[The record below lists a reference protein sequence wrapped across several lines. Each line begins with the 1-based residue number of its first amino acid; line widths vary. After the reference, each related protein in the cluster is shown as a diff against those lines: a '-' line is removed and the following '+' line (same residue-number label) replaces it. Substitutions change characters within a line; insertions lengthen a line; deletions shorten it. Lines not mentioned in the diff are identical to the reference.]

1 MKIITWIISGSAS
14 NFNVCPV
21 GAVSKTMRSY
31 FPDSMWLMAE
41 AKAVASSIPG
51 IPDSQSWKDLIFSVM
66 SEAPGNSFAKA
77 AHVPSSA

>member
-1 MKIITWIISGSAS
+1 MGIKRLTWIISGSAN

-51 IPDSQSWKDLIFSVM
+51 MLKNCGIVIKESRIANNFLCYVF
-66 SEAPGNSFAKA
+66 
-77 AHVPSSA
+77 